1 VEISLGEKVNALQY
15 SSFETHIIPLHIMT
29 ALALA
34 YLFEIYFTW
43 FFLTHPVTV
52 QQQGLTVFAWVTYVV
67 FASSLFG
74 GVVNLLFSK
83 MEIAEERVTLVPA
96 FMRIFR
102 YKSFPYSF
110 RFDEICIKP
119 VLGGRIL
126 VIGGAEQIDLSKR
139 IIWSTALLGGLWVMP
154 IKWKKSLKII
164 EGFQNARTAP
174 NRFEP
179 YGGPGGI

>member
-15 SSFETHIIPLHIMT
+15 SSFETHVVPLHIFA

-52 QQQGLTVFAWVTYVV
+52 QQKGLTVFAWVTYVV
-67 FASSLFG
+67 FALSLFA

-83 MEIAEERVTLVPA
+83 MEIDEESVTLVPA
-96 FMRIFR
+96 FMRIVR

-110 RFDEICIKP
+110 RFDEIRIKP

-126 VIGGAEQIDLSKR
+126 LIGGAEQIDLPKR

-174 NRFEP
+174 EQRVYPNL
-179 YGGPGGI
+179 G